1 MIKRLSGRRVLV
13 GSLVVLAL
21 SGGGAAAAAATG
33 GGSATAATA
42 GGPASVYV
50 PQLGLSVPASK
61 LAAVQHELGHACYPA
76 QCQARRSVV
85 RTQIKPAGPIAA
97 IPARRLPANTPI
109 PFPPSQI
116 KVSNDWL
123 TSNGVTLVAVYAG
136 TSGVDPA
143 SGRFMIV
150 RQNEVKGTQSV
161 VTIDVRGAGA
171 LTLVGTPAGSKVE
184 LSAQQG
190 VLHFTTSKGLT
201 GALNLRTDQVT
212 ISQ

>member
-13 GSLVVLAL
+13 GGLVVLAL
-21 SGGGAAAAAATG
+21 SGGGAAAMAATG
-33 GGSATAATA
+33 

-61 LAAVQHELGHACYPA
+61 LAAVQHELGQACYPA
-76 QCQARRSVV
+76 HCQARRSVV
-85 RTQIKPAGPIAA
+85 RTQIKPAGPIAP
-97 IPARRLPANTPI
+97 IPARQLPANTPI
-109 PFPPSQI
+109 PFPPSEI

-123 TSNGVTLVAVYAG
+123 SSNGVTLVAVYAG

-143 SGRFMIV
+143 NGRFMIV

-171 LTLVGTPAGSKVE
+171 LTLVRTPAGRKVE

-190 VLHFTTSKGLT
+190 VLHFTTSKGLN
-201 GALNLRTDQVT
+201 GALSLRTDQVT